1 MLSHFLFTE
10 ENNGVKD
17 LYQGDILLNQQ
28 QEQPL
33 ESSAV
38 RGLGNGLWPGGVVPY
53 VLSREIGE
61 FNS

>member
-28 QEQPL
+28 QEQP
-33 ESSAV
+33 
-38 RGLGNGLWPGGVVPY
+38 
-53 VLSREIGE
+53 
-61 FNS
+61 